1 MVQSHDDK
9 QKIFKCENTITIMF
23 DDEITLS
30 EVLINL
36 MIILFITI
44 AITLGAVVLGGGKL
58 DIWGL

>member
-1 MVQSHDDK
+1 
-9 QKIFKCENTITIMF
+9 MF

-36 MIILFITI
+36 MLILFITI
-44 AITLGAVVLGGGKL
+44 GITLGAVVLGGGKL

>member
-1 MVQSHDDK
+1 
-9 QKIFKCENTITIMF
+9 MF

-36 MIILFITI
+36 MLILFITI
-44 AITLGAVVLGGGKL
+44 AITLGVVVLGGGKL